1 MKKNPQVE
9 AGNCMVQLDESNWV
23 TVKAILADTE
33 TTGRTVILQKEVR
46 VVPIYHPVDRRP
58 EKEEKP

>member
-1 MKKNPQVE
+1 
-9 AGNCMVQLDESNWV
+9 MVQLDESNWV

-46 VVPIYHPVDRRP
+46 IVPIYHPVDRRP